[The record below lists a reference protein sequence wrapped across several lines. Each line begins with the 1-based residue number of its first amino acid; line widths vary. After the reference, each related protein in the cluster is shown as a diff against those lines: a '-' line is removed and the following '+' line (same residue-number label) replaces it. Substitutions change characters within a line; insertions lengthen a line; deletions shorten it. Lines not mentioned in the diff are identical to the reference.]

1 LMVAC
6 FLLTAVCA
14 PGGTTEEA
22 VADAAAPEHDEDQPL
37 SQEDIAAIASA
48 DIPAEDV
55 AMLED
60 GSGADDKAAVS
71 ETPAAAPKRRLR
83 LKRASPDIA
92 PETAGAQDKKADNAG
107 DQCLCIPVHP
117 FHLCSPS

>member
-1 LMVAC
+1 MVAC

-37 SQEDIAAIASA
+37 SQED
-48 DIPAEDV
+48 
-55 AMLED
+55 MLED

-71 ETPAAAPKRRLR
+71 EKPAAAPKRRLR

-117 FHLCSPS
+117 FDLCSPS